1 MLLLDVRPGQGTNLE
16 LKVQLVGG
24 SRVLLAPGA
33 HLGHGDRG
41 TDLHVRWYQY
51 QYRFCISIRWLATR
65 HFILFCDEI
74 SIALDQFA
82 LTLKLIY
89 FTDRCGR

>member
-1 MLLLDVRPGQGTNLE
+1 MQDVRAGQDTNLE

-41 TDLHVRWYQY
+41 TDLYARWY
-51 QYRFCISIRWLATR
+51 QYRFCISIRWLATH

-82 LTLKLIY
+82 LTLKLID
-89 FTDRCGR
+89 FTDRYGR